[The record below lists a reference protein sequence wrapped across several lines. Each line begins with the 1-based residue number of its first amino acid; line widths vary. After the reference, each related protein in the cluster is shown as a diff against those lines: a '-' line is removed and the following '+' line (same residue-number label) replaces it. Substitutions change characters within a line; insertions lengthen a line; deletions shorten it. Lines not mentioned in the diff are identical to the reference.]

1 MLHELGGLLSAA
13 ALPFSPDF
21 VPPSSMVD
29 ILSNM
34 SENCITGTTAKR
46 LLAMA
51 FHGDRRDINAI
62 IHEENLALRHLS
74 RDEYLAMAQSL
85 IDGNDDKVK
94 QIQQKGQM
102 GKLKWFVGQM
112 MRQGGG
118 KVDAIKAEAIL
129 KELLG
134 VP

>member
-1 MLHELGGLLSAA
+1 MSAA
-13 ALPFSPDF
+13 ALPFSPEL
-21 VPPSSMVD
+21 VPSNTMVD
-29 ILSNM
+29 ILSNL
-34 SENCITGTTAKR
+34 SENRITGTTAKH

-51 FHGDRRDINAI
+51 FNGDRRDINTI
-62 IHEENLALRHLS
+62 IDEDNLALQHLS
-74 RDEYLAMAQSL
+74 RDEYLVMAQSL
-85 IDGNDDKVK
+85 INENNDKVK

-112 MRQGGG
+112 MRQGEG
-118 KVDAIKAEAIL
+118 KVEAIKAEAIL

>member
-1 MLHELGGLLSAA
+1 MSAA
-13 ALPFSPDF
+13 ALPFSPEL
-21 VPPSSMVD
+21 VPSNTMVD
-29 ILSNM
+29 ILSNL
-34 SENCITGTTAKR
+34 SENRITGTTAKR

-51 FHGDRRDINAI
+51 FNGDRRDINTVI
-62 IHEENLALRHLS
+62 NEDNLALQHLS
-74 RDEYLAMAQSL
+74 RDEYLVMAQSL
-85 IDGNDDKVK
+85 INENNDKVK

-112 MRQGGG
+112 MRQGEG
-118 KVDAIKAEAIL
+118 KVEAIKAEAIL

>member
-13 ALPFSPDF
+13 ALPFSPDL

-29 ILSNM
+29 ISNL
-34 SENCITGTTAKR
+34 SENRITGTTAKR

-51 FHGDRRDINAI
+51 FDGDRRDINSI

-85 IDGNDDKVK
+85 VDENNDKVK

-112 MRQGGG
+112 MRQGEG
-118 KVDAIKAEAIL
+118 KVEAVKAEAIL

>member
-1 MLHELGGLLSAA
+1 
-13 ALPFSPDF
+13 
-21 VPPSSMVD
+21 MVD
-29 ILSNM
+29 ILSNL
-34 SENCITGTTAKR
+34 SENRITGTTAKQ

-51 FHGDRRDINAI
+51 FHGDRRDINVI
-62 IHEENLALRHLS
+62 IDKENLALRHLS
-74 RDEYLAMAQSL
+74 RDEYLAMAQGL
-85 IDGNDDKVK
+85 IDENNDKVN

-112 MRQGGG
+112 MRQGEG
-118 KVDAIKAEAIL
+118 KVEAIKAEAIL

>member
-1 MLHELGGLLSAA
+1 MSAA
-13 ALPFSPDF
+13 ALPFSPEL
-21 VPPSSMVD
+21 VPSNTMVD
-29 ILSNM
+29 ILSNL
-34 SENCITGTTAKR
+34 SENRITGTTAKR

-51 FHGDRRDINAI
+51 FNGDRRDINTI
-62 IHEENLALRHLS
+62 INEDNLALQHLS
-74 RDEYLAMAQSL
+74 RDEYLVMAQSL
-85 IDGNDDKVK
+85 INENNDKVK

-112 MRQGGG
+112 MRQGEG
-118 KVDAIKAEAIL
+118 KVEAIKAEAIL